1 MSEKLF
7 MDIWEKYGCPEEVS
21 VPLTIYNILNDIIVK
36 SKHWIVLDHYSHINF
51 DEVKKV
57 EYDEKTGIFKLF
69 WLDNNSFREKNL
81 RHEIEEFEM
90 LIWQTSGYCTYEY
103 IALDINKLRF
113 VKRKNHL
120 YVLMQANVTSEK
132 EMRSKVIGKNEI
144 IRVDNCT
151 EELYARYV
159 FWEGDKENLIKVE
172 CIANNLPYYVC
183 LIQPKEGVKSTFESK
198 QILLTY
204 TLEEIDK
211 RLKKVGVALKEDI
224 EDRDEIFSKGNTIRN
239 ILEYTLKHFCVI
251 RGIEIDIEQKY
262 GHIELGELRKKIK
275 DIPNINIPQS
285 LINTANELSHDSGK
299 KYNIENVRE
308 FYGDVCELVK
318 QIKDAIWTEEDDLG
332 LRSIYGKFI
341 YTF

>member
-1 MSEKLF
+1 MA
-7 MDIWEKYGCPEEVS
+7 
-21 VPLTIYNILNDIIVK
+21 IVRT
-36 SKHWIVLDHYSHINF
+36 N
-51 DEVKKV
+51 
-57 EYDEKTGIFKLF
+57 
-69 WLDNNSFREKNL
+69 
-81 RHEIEEFEM
+81 
-90 LIWQTSGYCTYEY
+90 

-224 EDRDEIFSKGNTIRN
+224 EDRDEIF
-239 ILEYTLKHFCVI
+239 
-251 RGIEIDIEQKY
+251 
-262 GHIELGELRKKIK
+262 
-275 DIPNINIPQS
+275 
-285 LINTANELSHDSGK
+285 
-299 KYNIENVRE
+299 
-308 FYGDVCELVK
+308 
-318 QIKDAIWTEEDDLG
+318 
-332 LRSIYGKFI
+332 
-341 YTF
+341 

>member
-7 MDIWEKYGCPEEVS
+7 MDIWEKYECPEEVS

-318 QIKDAIWTEEDDLG
+318 QIKDAIWTEEDDL
-332 LRSIYGKFI
+332 
-341 YTF
+341 

>member
-1 MSEKLF
+1 M
-7 MDIWEKYGCPEEVS
+7 EELDTEIS
-21 VPLTIYNILNDIIVK
+21 VGELIDTI
-36 SKHWIVLDHYSHINF
+36 
-51 DEVKKV
+51 
-57 EYDEKTGIFKLF
+57 EYDYPTFHLSMDCF
-69 WLDNNSFREKNL
+69 WCEVIKGNLVLKEAEDAKWLKKNELDKVDWLPADVELIGKNSFREKNL

-318 QIKDAIWTEEDDLG
+318 QIKDAIWTEEDDL
-332 LRSIYGKFI
+332 
-341 YTF
+341 

>member
-1 MSEKLF
+1 MANKWLL
-7 MDIWEKYGCPEEVS
+7 YVR
-21 VPLTIYNILNDIIVK
+21 IYCI
-36 SKHWIVLDHYSHINF
+36 S
-51 DEVKKV
+51 
-57 EYDEKTGIFKLF
+57 
-69 WLDNNSFREKNL
+69 
-81 RHEIEEFEM
+81 
-90 LIWQTSGYCTYEY
+90 
-103 IALDINKLRF
+103 INKLRF

-318 QIKDAIWTEEDDLG
+318 QIKDAIWTEEDDL
-332 LRSIYGKFI
+332 
-341 YTF
+341 

>member
-1 MSEKLF
+1 MREKLF

-211 RLKKVGVALKEDI
+211 RLKKVGVAL
-224 EDRDEIFSKGNTIRN
+224 
-239 ILEYTLKHFCVI
+239 
-251 RGIEIDIEQKY
+251 EIDIEQKY

-318 QIKDAIWTEEDDLG
+318 QIKDAIWTEEDDL
-332 LRSIYGKFI
+332 
-341 YTF
+341 

>member
-1 MSEKLF
+1 MYEYEMSEKLF
-7 MDIWEKYGCPEEVS
+7 LDIWEKYECPEEVS
-21 VPLTIYNILNDIIVK
+21 DPLTIYNILNDIIVK

-57 EYDEKTGIFKLF
+57 EYDETTGIFKLF
-69 WLDNNSFREKNL
+69 WLDNNSFREKRL
-81 RHEIEEFEM
+81 RHEIDEFEM
-90 LIWQTSGYCTYEY
+90 LIWQMSGYCTYEY

-120 YVLMQANVTSEK
+120 YVLMQANMISEK
-132 EMRSKVIGKNEI
+132 EMQSKVIGKNEI
-144 IRVDNCT
+144 ICVDNCT

-183 LIQPKEGVKSTFESK
+183 LIQPKEGIKGTFESK

-204 TLEEIDK
+204 TLKEIDK
-211 RLKKVGVALKEDI
+211 RLKRVGVALKEDI

-251 RGIEIDIEQKY
+251 RGIEMNIEQKY
-262 GHIELGELRKKIK
+262 GHIDLGELRKKIK

-285 LINTANELSHDSGK
+285 LVNTANELSHDSGK

-308 FYGDVCELVK
+308 FYGDVCELIK
-318 QIKDAIWTEEDDLG
+318 QIKDTIWTEENDL
-332 LRSIYGKFI
+332 
-341 YTF
+341 